1 VFVLLIMAGPSPR
14 PSHAFLSLGG
24 APEDE
29 IVDAPQLRLYPVG
42 DGGEDFAVLLQGEA
56 LVLEYEIL
64 FFDHT
69 VATLLLL
76 VDGRVVYRSSQ
87 ARVRVSVSMRAC
99 DAFKYVCLCLHVNVY
114 VLLHCT
120 ANYVCKPTCMRA
132 CVHAFMHANTPPHTL
147 AIHDSHTP
155 RAAPP
160 IRRATGTF

>member
-1 VFVLLIMAGPSPR
+1 MSMSMRCKTDCSAVVFVLLIMVGPSPR
-14 PSHAFLSLGG
+14 PSHAYLSLGG

-64 FFDHT
+64 FFDHN

-87 ARVRVSVSMRAC
+87 V
-99 DAFKYVCLCLHVNVY
+99 
-114 VLLHCT
+114 
-120 ANYVCKPTCMRA
+120 RA
-132 CVHAFMHANTPPHTL
+132 CV
-147 AIHDSHTP
+147 
-155 RAAPP
+155 
-160 IRRATGTF
+160 